1 MTAFLILFVAALVVL
16 AIFAYA
22 VRRHRAQ
29 LRSLDDFR
37 ARWRK
42 VDVEAFANLVDPTEE
57 RFLREHLSP
66 GEFRRL
72 RRQRLH
78 VAWEYLGR
86 VSQNARL
93 MVQAG
98 QIISRHNTGDD
109 AVRARQHVATA
120 IRLRTLVLMA
130 QCGLV
135 AEMVLPWRSAPLE
148 NVVSLYSDAAHS
160 FDNVLDPGV
169 ARLTM

>member
-1 MTAFLILFVAALVVL
+1 MTAFFVLFIVALVVL
-16 AIFAYA
+16 AVFAYA
-22 VRRHRAQ
+22 ARRHRAQ
-29 LRSLDDFR
+29 LRSLEDFR

-42 VDVEAFANLVDPTEE
+42 VDVEAFANLVDPREE
-57 RFLREHLSP
+57 DFLREKLP
-66 GEFRRL
+66 AGEFRRL
-72 RRQRLH
+72 RRQRLY

-86 VSQNARL
+86 VGQNAQL

-109 AVRARQHVATA
+109 ALRARQHVATA
-120 IRLRTLVLMA
+120 IRLRSLVLMA

-135 AEMVLPWRSAPLE
+135 AEMVLPWRAAPLE

-160 FDNVLDPGV
+160 FDNVLDPAV
-169 ARLTM
+169 ARVTM